1 MRKLTSLI
9 FATAVLAGG
18 VLTGAAVAAPAQTH
32 HPTATETRSADRAT
46 AARHERQATT
56 ASSRHESASHAREAS
71 DR

>member
-9 FATAVLAGG
+9 LATAVLGGG

-32 HPTATETRSADRAT
+32 HPATTETRSADRAT
-46 AARHERQATT
+46 AAKHEQAAT
-56 ASSRHESASHAREAS
+56 ASSRHESASHAREAT